1 MLRKLLKYD
10 LKSMYKFLI
19 IFYLLALFFAVLT
32 RIFFAIDN
40 SIIVSIIA
48 QICTGAT
55 IALIFNIL
63 INNLMRCWVLFKNNL
78 YGDESYL
85 THTLPVSK
93 KEIYTSKFITAFTTL
108 LTSILIV
115 ALTLFVAYYS
125 KENFELLK
133 EFVGPLANLFKSSP
147 VVLIAA
153 LIFMIFIEFFN
164 ALQTGYTG
172 IILGHRKNNNKT
184 LYSVISGFL
193 VYMITQLF
201 VLIGVF
207 VVAIFNSDLMNFF
220 FTTVNI
226 NFDMFKS
233 LYVLC
238 TVVYFIAIIILY
250 FINVKILNKG
260 VNVD

>member
-10 LKSMYKFLI
+10 FKSMYKFLI

-40 SIIVSIIA
+40 SIIGSIIA

-63 INNLMRCWVLFKNNL
+63 INNLMRCWVLFKNM

-115 ALTLFVAYYS
+115 SFTLFIAYYS
-125 KENFELLK
+125 KDNFELLK
-133 EFVGPLANLFKSSP
+133 EFVGPIANLFKSSP
-147 VVLIAA
+147 IALIVA

-164 ALQTGYTG
+164 ILQTGYTG
-172 IILGHRKNNNKT
+172 IILGHRKNNNKV
-184 LYSVISGFL
+184 LYSVISGFI

-201 VLIGVF
+201 VLAGIF

-220 FTTVNI
+220 FTTDNI
-226 NFDMFKS
+226 NLNMFKS
-233 LYVLC
+233 LYILC
-238 TVVYFIAIIILY
+238 TVIYFIAIIVLY
-250 FINVKILNKG
+250 YINVKILNKG
-260 VNVD
+260 VNID